1 MYCFVINRG
10 LLFLSFFFFLQ
21 LIADTYVFPGES
33 TPPDSY
39 FPGKWHVPR
48 NGLIVYLSLGDPV
61 Y

>member
-10 LLFLSFFFFLQ
+10 LLFLSFFFFSSV
-21 LIADTYVFPGES
+21 ICRYVFPGES
-33 TPPDSY
+33 TPSDSY